1 MTDNCHKSHT
11 SKFQTVKKIPMHQPF
26 DSTPAMLN
34 FAQRDLLFKN
44 QQQNILFFSLC
55 VFLLCVRELYRLCG
69 VIVVTCKW
77 CMKRKLPVLSMHREN
92 TGSSLQAWACC
103 LFILNS
109 NSSSKDPEW
118 KDNSHPSNYLY
129 CYFKGDTFQESFF
142 APLSPPR
149 PPSGFR
155 DFTSGGQVW
164 KFRG

>member
-26 DSTPAMLN
+26 DSTPMTLN
-34 FAQRDLLFKN
+34 FAWRDLLFKN

-129 CYFKGDTFQESFF
+129 CYFKGDTFQESLSL
-142 APLSPPR
+142 PLYLPQASIR
-149 PPSGFR
+149 F
-155 DFTSGGQVW
+155 
-164 KFRG
+164 